1 MRKADLLSRPTSLP
15 FAACGGSV
23 CTLIGCMKLDWN
35 DITTDPRIHEMAG
48 GLKADAVLGRVVAQ
62 DGPVLEVVSRHG
74 VTYARPSGRLAYLIA
89 LGSAPVPAIGDYVGL
104 DPGRLTSVR
113 TIVPRRSAFQRMEAG
128 RRSAAQVVCANVD
141 LALIVTTAP
150 PTAAREPASRVEL
163 GDFSV
168 RRIERFIAT
177 LDPRVRPLVVLNKC
191 DLVRDPDAVRAAVE
205 AELPGVEVC
214 TVSARTGEG
223 VESVRD
229 RLPPGTTAVLVG
241 SSGSGKSTLIARLT
255 GLELRTSSVRET
267 DGRGRH
273 TTTGRRA
280 YAVPRGG
287 LLVDTPGMREVQL
300 WSQADATD
308 RLGAAFAEIDEIA
321 VECRFTDCRH
331 GDEPGCAVREAVRT
345 GRIAQERYLS
355 YLELQNEH
363 EAGAQRREK
372 QERLTARR
380 AARASRMRRRSRGG

>member
-1 MRKADLLSRPTSLP
+1 
-15 FAACGGSV
+15 
-23 CTLIGCMKLDWN
+23 MKLDWN
-35 DITTDPRIHEMAG
+35 DITTDPRIEEMAG
-48 GLKADAVLGRVVAQ
+48 SLKADAVLGRVVAQ

-74 VTYARPSGRLAYLIA
+74 VTYARPSGRLAYLIG

-104 DPGRLTSVR
+104 DPKRLTSVR
-113 TIVPRRSAFQRMEAG
+113 SIVPRRSAFERMEAG
-128 RRSAAQVVCANVD
+128 KRSTAQVVCANVD
-141 LALIVTTAP
+141 LTLIVTTAP
-150 PTAAREPASRVEL
+150 PTAAREPSDRAEL
-163 GDFSV
+163 SDFSA

-191 DLVRDPDAVRAAVE
+191 DLIGEPGAVRAAVE

-214 TVSARTGEG
+214 MVSARTGEG
-223 VESVRD
+223 VEWVRD
-229 RLPPGTTAVLVG
+229 RIPPGTTAVLVG
-241 SSGSGKSTLIARLT
+241 SSGSGKSTLIGRLT
-255 GLELRTSSVRET
+255 GLELRTAGVREL

-280 YAVPRGG
+280 YALPRGG

-321 VECRFTDCRH
+321 VDCRFSDCRH
-331 GDEPGCAVREAVRT
+331 EDEPGCAVRAAVRA
-345 GRIAQERYLS
+345 GRITQERYLS

-363 EAGAQRREK
+363 EVSAERREK
-372 QERLTARR
+372 QERLTTRR